1 MKRFG
6 VAILAA
12 ALFWAPAASAGQ
24 PEEAAESVF
33 RQWHSLYLDG
43 RKIGYRTV
51 SLHRLPGGGHRIKIS
66 LFLKQRIADTK
77 ARYVKTIRAE
87 VDAAGRPRALDCQ
100 VASGAR
106 RWRVKGERLDDSF
119 RLTRTVG
126 EKETKASVPLQ
137 ADVTFRS
144 WALLA
149 TFLGGAGAP
158 VAEPDGPPGRVA
170 RWRII
175 DESLG
180 AVLPDPCLVRIIGPR
195 SIPLGGGKTVS
206 GTAVLEVCGPEVV
219 AHLVDRRGWTLRSV
233 WQSAPL
239 VAEGVT
245 MGEARR
251 MADDGE
257 GPGGVSVPGLEG
269 GRYRNPRM
277 GYQVYVPPYP
287 FVAHVARDADTV
299 RLTDLTDEAWVTVR
313 PAIDPRMATMHAAE
327 QELKRLADL
336 VHQQWAARWDEV
348 EAGEPRDLY
357 LNGREARRVEGTARL
372 GCTTFH
378 FRNVFVVGQGLA
390 YLVTAARADRP
401 VAAAGSLL
409 EPIVASLRLLPPEGR
424 MPIQT
429 SGDRLRIPYYG
440 LEVRRPS
447 ERWKAPRHL
456 DGPAT
461 VLELARE
468 DQAAVAV
475 LRVLT
480 PRDKESLADFVAR
493 RAGLVAED
501 LGIDAPEAAST
512 TLAGRKG
519 LELAYEGDLL
529 AGEPA
534 QCRAIYTPIA
544 KRIFVLVLVSKT
556 GAEDAREDL
565 ERLRE
570 SVRFLGPQ
578 R

>member
-158 VAEPDGPPGRVA
+158 AAEPDGPPGRVA

-401 VAAAGSLL
+401 VAAVGSLL
-409 EPIVASLRLLPPEGR
+409 GSIVASLRLLPPEGR

-556 GAEDAREDL
+556 RAEDAREDL

-570 SVRFLGPQ
+570 SVRFLEAE